1 VAASNIFRESL
12 NRLRRN
18 IDQNRSQIGPLERII
33 LEGVTF
39 PDQTG
44 FEIRADALTKDGA
57 VARTSNYSSTS
68 LTQQYRTQMVSL
80 FR

>member
-1 VAASNIFRESL
+1 MFRESL

-18 IDQNRSQIGPLERII
+18 IDQNRAQIGPLERII

-44 FEIRADALTKDGA
+44 FDIRADALIKDGT
-57 VARTSNYSSTS
+57 VARTSNYTS
-68 LTQQYRTQMVSL
+68 APLNQQYRTQMVSL